1 MLPKRPEVIAKKP
14 KLAII
19 VNDILSVKEI
29 KRIPYLLS
37 KGSKNWLIWRWVYY
51 EIIYFFHCKTNRL
64 IFYYCAFFYRHCQK
78 GSGFA
83 SQIVREFINV
93 LQNLLTQN
101 PEIVDDDLLTFM
113 REKQKDK
120 EEKGDKDK
128 NVISKMK
135 FDLLSEKNA
144 THETTPM
151 LTQTIEVL
159 FVTIRSIYKV
169 GD

>member
-1 MLPKRPEVIAKKP
+1 MDVLPKRPEVIAKKP

-37 KGSKNWLIWRWVYY
+37 KGSKNWLIW
-51 EIIYFFHCKTNRL
+51 
-64 IFYYCAFFYRHCQK
+64 RHCQK